1 MLKQAPKHLSP
12 SLSVSSK
19 TYDPPQMGAQKT
31 LALPLNL
38 PALPPPPIINDRSL
52 TVVGSKKTILTYFLK
67 RNSFHLLMIQ
77 DGFLGKV

>member
-1 MLKQAPKHLSP
+1 METYGLRGAFLTSCWAVSVSNIYIYIYIVKTGAQTFMP

-38 PALPPPPIINDRSL
+38 PALPGPN
-52 TVVGSKKTILTYFLK
+52 
-67 RNSFHLLMIQ
+67 N
-77 DGFLGKV
+77 

>member
-1 MLKQAPKHLSP
+1 MLRNVYIYIKNILLKQAPKHLSP

-38 PALPPPPIINDRSL
+38 PALPPPP
-52 TVVGSKKTILTYFLK
+52 
-67 RNSFHLLMIQ
+67 Q
-77 DGFLGKV
+77 

>member
-1 MLKQAPKHLSP
+1 MFMETYGLRGAFLTSCWAVSVSNLYILLKQAPNHLLP

-38 PALPPPPIINDRSL
+38 PALPGPN
-52 TVVGSKKTILTYFLK
+52 
-67 RNSFHLLMIQ
+67 N
-77 DGFLGKV
+77 